1 MSELMSIIQGR
12 RSIRRYQDKLIPEDH
27 LQQILEAIRWSPSWA
42 NTQCWEV
49 VVVKDPVMKENLK
62 GTLASTNPAQKALT
76 DAPAVIALCGKLKS
90 SGYIG

>member
-49 VVVKDPVMKENLK
+49 VVVKDPAMKENLK
-62 GTLASTNPAQKALT
+62 GTLSSTNPALRK
-76 DAPAVIALCGKLKS
+76 P
-90 SGYIG
+90 